1 MTQASSVLILGARG
15 RFGLAA
21 ARAFAQAGWQ
31 VLGQVRPGAVGPVV
45 PGVRWLAADPGDTA
59 ALAALAQGA
68 QVVVHA
74 LNPPYTNRAWRTQ
87 APALMAAAIGLSR
100 ALGATL
106 MLPGNVYNFGTSMP
120 ALLREE
126 TAQQASTVKGRIR
139 IALEQ
144 QLAAATRDA
153 AMKAVVIRAGNFF
166 GSGTGSWFDRVIVKD
181 LQRGKL
187 IYPGPMNVPTA
198 WAYLPDLAR
207 SFVEVAGRRNAL
219 PAFETLHFAGDSLS
233 GQDWLDALIDIAWEQ
248 GWLPAGGRL
257 RVAAMPWALM
267 RLVSPFAPMVASL
280 LEMHYLWQVP
290 HALDGTALARC
301 IGPEPHTPLPEALR
315 AALADLGLLA
325 PAMSRPQEQLQL
337 ANGARGGTS

>member
-1 MTQASSVLILGARG
+1 MMQASTVLILGARG

-31 VLGQVRPGAVGPVV
+31 VLGQVRPGAAGPVV

-68 QVVVHA
+68 RVVVHA
-74 LNPPYTNRAWRTQ
+74 LNPPYTQRAWRTQ

-106 MLPGNVYNFGTSMP
+106 MLPGNVYNFGASMP

-126 TAQQASTVKGRIR
+126 TAQAAATLKGRIR

-144 QLAAATRDA
+144 QLAAATADG
-153 AMKAVVIRAGNFF
+153 AMKAVVIRAGDFF
-166 GSGTGSWFDRVIVKD
+166 GSGTGSWFDRVIAKD

-187 IYPGPMNVPTA
+187 TYPGPMNVPTA

-219 PAFETLHFAGDSLS
+219 PAFETLHFAGYSLS
-233 GQDWLDALIDIAWEQ
+233 GQDWVDALTGIAREQ

-267 RLVSPFAPMVASL
+267 RLASPFAPTVASL
-280 LEMHYLWQVP
+280 LEMRYLWRVR
-290 HALDGTALARC
+290 HALDGSALARR
-301 IGPEPHTPLPEALR
+301 IGPEPHTPFPEALCK
-315 AALADLGLLA
+315 ALAELGMFA
-325 PAMSRPQEQLQL
+325 PAVSATGEIAGCNR
-337 ANGARGGTS
+337 ARAGTR

>member
-1 MTQASSVLILGARG
+1 MLQASSVLILGARG

-21 ARAFAQAGWQ
+21 VRAFAQAGWQ
-31 VLGQVRPGAVGPVV
+31 VLGQVRPGAAGPVV
-45 PGVRWLAADPGDTA
+45 PGVRWLAADPGDAA
-59 ALAALAQGA
+59 ALAALAHGA

-74 LNPPYTNRAWRTQ
+74 LNPPYTQRAWRTQ
-87 APALMAAAIGLSR
+87 APALMDAAIGLSR

-106 MLPGNVYNFGTSMP
+106 MLPGNVYNFGASMP

-126 TAQQASTVKGRIR
+126 TAQAASTVKGRIR

-153 AMKAVVIRAGNFF
+153 VMKAVVIRAGDFF
-166 GSGTGSWFDRVIVKD
+166 GSGTGSWFDRVLAKD

-187 IYPGPMNVPTA
+187 TYPGPMNVPTA

-207 SFVEVAGRRNAL
+207 SFVEVAARRNAL
-219 PAFETLHFAGDSLS
+219 PAFETLHFAGYSLT
-233 GQDWLDALIDIAWEQ
+233 GQDWVDALTGIAREQ

-267 RLVSPFAPMVASL
+267 RLASPFVPMVASL
-280 LEMHYLWQVP
+280 LEMRYLWRVP
-290 HALDGTALARC
+290 HALDGTALARR
-301 IGPEPHTPLPEALR
+301 IGPEPHTPLPEAAR
-315 AALADLGLLA
+315 AALLNIGLIRE
-325 PAMSRPQEQLQL
+325 PAALPRRVTTPVT
-337 ANGARGGTS
+337 ATGA